1 MGKLPGQEIAVK
13 RLSKSS
19 GQGLEEFKNEVEL
32 IAKLQHRNLVK
43 LLGWC
48 IHGEEKI
55 LIYEY
60 MPNNSLDKSL
70 FDPNKQ
76 TQLDW
81 GKRFRIIEGIAQ
93 GLLYL
98 HRYSRLRVIHRDLKA
113 SNILLD
119 GEMNPKISDFGLA
132 RIFGGNQTEANTE
145 RVVGTY
151 GYMSPEYAL
160 EGHFSEKSDV
170 FSFGVLLLE
179 IVSSKRNTGFYPYK
193 QWLNLLGFAWQLW
206 NEGRALELID
216 PLISDSHVAHEVDR
230 CIHVGLLCVQEDP
243 NDRPTMSSIV
253 FMLGNGSARP
263 PSPKQPGFSTWK
275 RPIAANPYSS
285 SSVDEATISML
296 EPRT

>member
-1 MGKLPGQEIAVK
+1 MAVK
-13 RLSKSS
+13 RRSKSS

-76 TQLDW
+76 SQLDW
-81 GKRFRIIEGIAQ
+81 GKRFPIVEGIAQ

-151 GYMSPEYAL
+151 GYMSLEYAL

-179 IVSSKRNTGFYPYK
+179 IVTNKRNTGYYPYK
-193 QWLNLLGFAWQLW
+193 QWG
-206 NEGRALELID
+206 LELMD
-216 PLISDSHVAHEVDR
+216 PLISDSHVAQEVDR
-230 CIHVGLLCVQEDP
+230 CIHVGLLCIQEDP
-243 NDRPTMSSIV
+243 NDRPTMSPVVS
-253 FMLGNGSARP
+253 MLGNGSARP
-263 PSPKQPGFSTWK
+263 PSLKQPGFSTWK
-275 RPIAANPYSS
+275 RPIAADPPSS
-285 SSVDEATISML
+285 NSVAQATISML
-296 EPRT
+296 EPMTK